1 MSSTNGSRFRS
12 TRTFWILLLIIL
24 IATPI
29 SLVTAQQ
36 GLFDRQSP
44 ATGHAQVVTQGISEL
59 PEGEVVWRLVE
70 RSARPREFAKPGN
83 RVLGFILA
91 TEDPVLLSNVN
102 DAGELEDV
110 ARLAPGE
117 SYLVKGGTRQVRASM
132 GENSVTYL
140 AYELVPAEDADDT
153 NGGTLLFVSDPFVA
167 PSGARDIDLVR
178 NVLEEGETATLPNT
192 GESVAILATEGAID
206 ILPSGGRGRTI
217 EAGEGAIFEPG
228 ELEIEAVTPTAS
240 AGGVRAQ
247 IAMFTSSLQDDDEVG
262 AAYVVAVIGPEIPP
276 APTVEP
282 TETPVPIPTVSPT
295 ISAPEVGSISV
306 TVFDC
311 PEGMTIENLV
321 HDGCELSTAPFEL
334 LLVSQRTQQEWRL
347 SDAADLG
354 GTWVWKDLPLGD
366 YGLHELVVPEPFNTY
381 FIPGSAAVFGSADGG
396 YLVTID
402 SSAPDIILA
411 LYHLRPSLETGSI
424 SVNLYLCPQ
433 GETPDDYTF
442 SNCGQATGGF
452 EIRLVSVD
460 SGEEFTMADGLASG
474 ASISWSGLRIGAYQ
488 VIVDVLPG
496 NWYQYI
502 GPDGNVYTEGSG
514 GVVEIGGAFSP
525 DAFLDLPA
533 FQE

>member
-1 MSSTNGSRFRS
+1 MVTANGSMFGFSRKL
-12 TRTFWILLLIIL
+12 WILLLIIV

-102 DAGELEDV
+102 EKGELEDV

-132 GENSVTYL
+132 GGNSVTYL
-140 AYELVPAEDADDT
+140 AYELVLADDADDT
-153 NGGTLLFVSDPFVA
+153 NGGTVLFVSDPFVA
-167 PSGARDIDLVR
+167 PRGARDIDLVR
-178 NVLEEGETATLPNT
+178 NVLAKGESATLPNT

-240 AGGVRAQ
+240 SGGVRAQ
-247 IAMFTSSLQDDDEVG
+247 IAMFTSSLQNDDEVG

-276 APTVEP
+276 AKPAEP
-282 TETPVPIPTVSPT
+282 TATATAIPNVSPT
-295 ISAPEVGSISV
+295 ISTPEAGSISV

-321 HDGCELSTAPFEL
+321 HDGCELSTSPFEL
-334 LLVSQRTQQEWRL
+334 LLRSQRTGDERRL
-347 SDAADLG
+347 GDAVDLG
-354 GTWVWKDLPLGD
+354 GTWVWQNLPLGD

-381 FIPGSAAVFGSADGG
+381 FIPGSAAVYGSADGG

-402 SSAPDIILA
+402 SNAPDIILT
-411 LYHLRPSLETGSI
+411 LYHLRPSIESGSV
-424 SVNLYLCPQ
+424 SVNLLLCPQ
-433 GETPDDYTF
+433 GETPDDYTVE
-442 SNCGQATGGF
+442 NCGRATGGF
-452 EIRLVSVD
+452 EIRLVSVE
-460 SGEEFTMADGLASG
+460 SGTGYTIADGFSG
-474 ASISWSGLRIGAYQ
+474 GGSVSWSGLSIGAYY

-496 NWYQYI
+496 NWFQYI
-502 GPDGNVYTEGSG
+502 GPDGVLYTEGSG
-514 GVVEIGGAFSP
+514 GIVEIGGSFSP
-525 DAFLDLPA
+525 DVFIDIPA
-533 FQE
+533 FQQ